1 MQLRRWVGRV
11 THALCCNCGV
21 ISPEESWTYWQ
32 PTESGPWRRSICGEG
47 DPMMLCPVCG
57 WEHRDIDDGSGV
69 YEGTLEEMIAERLSL
84 LQNPMWADSWIWP
97 WDKK

>member
-1 MQLRRWVGRV
+1 
-11 THALCCNCGV
+11 
-21 ISPEESWTYWQ
+21 
-32 PTESGPWRRSICGEG
+32 
-47 DPMMLCPVCG
+47 MMLCPVCG

>member
-32 PTESGPWRRSICGEG
+32 PTESGPWRRSIRGEG